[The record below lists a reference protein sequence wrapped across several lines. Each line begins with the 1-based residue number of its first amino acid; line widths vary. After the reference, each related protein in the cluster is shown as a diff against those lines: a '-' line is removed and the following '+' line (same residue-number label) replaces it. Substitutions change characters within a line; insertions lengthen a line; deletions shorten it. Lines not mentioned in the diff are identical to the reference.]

1 MYYTPQFVID
11 MKPIS
16 LLVLLL
22 VVLGFGCSKENFET
36 MPSVATTTINDITST
51 SALVDGVAT
60 YSSKTTIVEQGI
72 CYSINPMP
80 TVVDKKI
87 ASNVE
92 TVKFS
97 INLTALSPKT
107 TYYVR
112 AYAII
117 SSGKIFYG
125 KQNSFSTINFES
137 KVTTLPVNNLTSV
150 SAIGGGI
157 LSFAADNIITEQ
169 GVCYGT
175 TSMPT
180 VANKK
185 IASTDKT
192 NSFSVKLIDLT
203 PKTTYYARAYALS
216 STGAIFYGQQIS
228 FTTSEASAAGEFT
241 DVQYSYTTGTIL
253 YNGVHAYSY
262 TSGCNLYLKSIGGEF
277 KIESFGTLRVYGG
290 TSKGQSF
297 RFTVKASQIEIGKE
311 YSLNVT
317 SSGETANDNWANFA
331 NPTEQDSYFYLWNN
345 DMSKVIFSVFT
356 PKQIKG
362 KIKGKFVRPI
372 TGMVSD
378 AEVSF
383 DFTK

>member
-1 MYYTPQFVID
+1 
-11 MKPIS
+11 MKPVS

-22 VVLGFGCSKENFET
+22 AVLGFGCTKENLET
-36 MPSVATTTINDITST
+36 MPSVAITSVNEITST
-51 SALVDGVAT
+51 SAVVDGIAT
-60 YSSKTTIVEQGI
+60 YSSKIAIVEQGI
-72 CYSINPMP
+72 CYSINQMP

-97 INLTALSPKT
+97 INLTALSPNT

-112 AYAII
+112 AYAVI
-117 SSGKIFYG
+117 SSGKVFYG
-125 KQNSFSTINFES
+125 KQNSFSTINLEN

-150 SAIGGGI
+150 SAIGGGV
-157 LSFAADNIITEQ
+157 LSFAAYNIITEQ
-169 GVCYGT
+169 GVCYAT

-180 VANKK
+180 VADKK

-192 NSFSVKLIDLT
+192 NSFTVKLIDMT
-203 PKTTYYARAYALS
+203 PKTTYYARAYAVS
-216 STGAIFYGQQIS
+216 STGDLFYGQPVS
-228 FTTSEASAAGEFT
+228 FTTTEASAVGEFT

-297 RFTVKASQIEIGKE
+297 RFAVKASQVEVGKE

-331 NPTEQDSYFYLWNN
+331 NPTEHDSYFYLWQNG
-345 DMSKVIFSVFT
+345 MSKVIFSVFT

-378 AEVSF
+378 AEISF